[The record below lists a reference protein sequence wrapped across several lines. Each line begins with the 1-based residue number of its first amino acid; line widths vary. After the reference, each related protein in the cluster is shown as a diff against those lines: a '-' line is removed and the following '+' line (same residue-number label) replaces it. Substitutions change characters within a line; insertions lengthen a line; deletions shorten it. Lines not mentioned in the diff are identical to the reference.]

1 MSAVGTSPNYIS
13 KPSSRPPLPLP
24 GFEHIDRYWDK
35 TRGKYAAKIHPGELY
50 VSNSGELVATVLGSC
65 ISACIRDPGMGIG
78 GMNHFM
84 LPLTNTDKVSAT
96 DVSSDSARYGNYA
109 MEALINAIV
118 RFGGAK
124 ERLEVKVFGGGKVMA
139 RMSDV
144 GMKNINFVHEYLEL
158 EGFRILAEDT
168 GGLHPRKVIY
178 DPISGKVGIK
188 KLKTMHN
195 DTVAERETRYQS
207 ELTLAP
213 VQGEVDLF

>member
-84 LPLTNTDKVSAT
+84 LPKTNSGNVSAT
-96 DVSSDSARYGNYA
+96 DVSCDSARYGNYA
-109 MEALINAIV
+109 MEALINAII

-139 RMSDV
+139 KMSDI
-144 GMKNINFVHEYLEL
+144 GMKNITFVHEYLEL
-158 EGFRILAEDT
+158 EGMKLLAEDT

-178 DPISGKVGIK
+178 DPVSGKVGVK
-188 KLKTMHN
+188 KLKVMHN
-195 DTVAERETRYQS
+195 DTIAERETRYQS
-207 ELTLAP
+207 ELETKP
-213 VQGEVDLF
+213 VAGEVDLF

>member
-1 MSAVGTSPNYIS
+1 MSVV
-13 KPSSRPPLPLP
+13 KPKADLYPEPDTRPPLPLP
-24 GFEHIDRYWDK
+24 GFEHIERYWDK

-65 ISACIRDPGMGIG
+65 VSACIRDPAKGIG

-84 LPLTNTDKVSAT
+84 LPITKDDNVLAT
-96 DVSSDSARYGNYA
+96 DVSSDSARYGNFA
-109 MEALINAIV
+109 MEALINAIL
-118 RFGGAK
+118 RFGGSK
-124 ERLEVKVFGGGKVMA
+124 NGLEVKIFGGGKVMA
-139 RMSDV
+139 RMSDIGV
-144 GMKNINFVHEYLEL
+144 KNIKFVHEYLEL
-158 EGFRILAEDT
+158 EGLTVKAEDT

-195 DTVAERETRYQS
+195 NTVAERETRYQS
-207 ELTLAP
+207 ELSLTP